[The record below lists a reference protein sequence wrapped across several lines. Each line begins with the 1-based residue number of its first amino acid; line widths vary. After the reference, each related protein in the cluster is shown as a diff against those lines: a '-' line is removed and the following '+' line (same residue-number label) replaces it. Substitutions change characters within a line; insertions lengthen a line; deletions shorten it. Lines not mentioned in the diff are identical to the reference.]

1 MQQYAL
7 SYIIVEGEMFP
18 AIYSDVFEKLFTR
31 MIAYVVFFF
40 PNDRV
45 GLKNRKLARIR
56 LVISTWVLIQIWRS

>member
-18 AIYSDVFEKLFTR
+18 AIYSDVFEKLLTR

-40 PNDRV
+40 RMIAYV
-45 GLKNRKLARIR
+45 LKIA
-56 LVISTWVLIQIWRS
+56 S